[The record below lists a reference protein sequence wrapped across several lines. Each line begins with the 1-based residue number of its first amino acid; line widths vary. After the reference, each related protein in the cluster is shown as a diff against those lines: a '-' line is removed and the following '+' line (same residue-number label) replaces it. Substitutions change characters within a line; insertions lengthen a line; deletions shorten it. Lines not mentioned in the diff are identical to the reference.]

1 MGVYLEQIPADI
13 QDHIRTITKSSGL
26 PDTEESVETI
36 AEAWLEKKRIFE
48 EEIQKQSMEEV
59 DEFGQDEERGA
70 LVMTYSG
77 SLLTLGPLTD
87 EARKVDYLSIGL
99 RQDVPESAHHD
110 TAKLSQDLA
119 IDEVASFAP
128 GPIKQSSAIFKI
140 AVASE
145 ELEIEEEEE
154 LLSNVTEV
162 LSEEF
167 VQVNKTVILE

>member
-1 MGVYLEQIPADI
+1 MGVYLDQIPADI

-48 EEIQKQSMEEV
+48 EEIQKRSMEEV
-59 DEFGQDEERGA
+59 DDLGQDDERGA

-87 EARKVDYLSIGL
+87 GARKVDYLSIGL
-99 RQDVPESAHHD
+99 RQDVSESAYHD
-110 TAKLSQDLA
+110 TAKLSQGLA

>member
-1 MGVYLEQIPADI
+1 MGVYLDQIPADI

-59 DEFGQDEERGA
+59 DEFGQDEDRGA

-77 SLLTLGPLTD
+77 SLLTLGPLSD
-87 EARKVDYLSIGL
+87 GARKVDYLSIGL
-99 RQDVPESAHHD
+99 RQDVPESAHHG
-110 TAKLSQDLA
+110 TAKLTEDLSV
-119 IDEVASFAP
+119 DQVASFAP

-145 ELEIEEEEE
+145 ELDVEEEEE

-162 LSEEF
+162 LTEEF